1 VIRHS
6 AIRRTAVARKG
17 AGSSILLL
25 DDGTPVHDSSA
36 TKRKILDLA
45 IGAQYRAPILLSR
58 RYSLSGYREPFPQAT
73 SHMPQATGDELLFR
87 AYPQLSQPMMSAY
100 TVLEFR
106 APSSSVT
113 VRTIAAL
120 YPLPCAV
127 V

>member
-1 VIRHS
+1 MSTLRINVRPRKDPNS
-6 AIRRTAVARKG
+6 VARKG

-25 DDGTPVHDSSA
+25 NDA
-36 TKRKILDLA
+36 TTGFFTHEK
-45 IGAQYRAPILLSR
+45 GR
-58 RYSLSGYREPFPQAT
+58 RPRRGDATPFPVIGSR
-73 SHMPQATGDELLFR
+73 SHTLRATGYELPSL
-87 AYPQLSQPMMSAY
+87 AYPQLSQPMMSAC
-100 TVLEFR
+100 TVLELD